1 MITAVDTNVLLDIL
15 GGAEPFGP
23 ASRDRFGR
31 CLAEGSIVACDIVW
45 AETAAWFEAPR
56 DVAAALDALGVRY
69 DAVSLMAAETAG
81 VTWQRYRSLGGP
93 RQRLVA
99 DFLIGAHALTQ
110 AERLLTRDR
119 GFFRRYFAELVI
131 VDPSTDETS
140 VEASSD
146 G

>member
-15 GGAEPFGP
+15 GGVEPFGP
-23 ASRDRFGR
+23 ASRERFGQ

-56 DVAAALDALGVRY
+56 DIAAALDDLGVRY
-69 DAVSLMAAETAG
+69 DAVSDGAAEMAG
-81 VTWQRYRSLGGP
+81 VTWHRYRSRGGP

-99 DFLIGAHALTQ
+99 DFLIGAHALVQ

-119 GFFRRYFAELVI
+119 GFFRRYFAELVVI
-131 VDPSTDETS
+131 DP
-140 VEASSD
+140 SSD
-146 G
+146 GPSGG